1 MRVAR
6 QDGTVRDR
14 FLTLDL
20 RFLTEF
26 PNNSKRQGKCIWNYF
41 KFPCSLKIR
50 NLLIMRTQVKI
61 DYIDAGHKNF
71 RCCKKRK
78 LKENKIRVWKNAFK
92 NCLQLFLK
100 CENYNGKRKVFPKL
114 SPKISPQRNSA
125 SPQTPSTRIR
135 KPHILLKESAS
146 EPAHRNFIVLK
157 PLSIVD
163 FFWIRRVEQIR

>member
-1 MRVAR
+1 MKL
-6 QDGTVRDR
+6 
-14 FLTLDL
+14 FLIPL
-20 RFLTEF
+20 FLENKESF
-26 PNNSKRQGKCIWNYF
+26 DNENASKNRLHRRWSQELPLLQKEEIKGKI
-41 KFPCSLKIR
+41 KFAFERTPLKIVCS
-50 NLLIMRTQVKI
+50 I
-61 DYIDAGHKNF
+61 
-71 RCCKKRK
+71 
-78 LKENKIRVWKNAFK
+78 
-92 NCLQLFLK
+92 FLK

-146 EPAHRNFIVLK
+146 EPAHRNFIVLN